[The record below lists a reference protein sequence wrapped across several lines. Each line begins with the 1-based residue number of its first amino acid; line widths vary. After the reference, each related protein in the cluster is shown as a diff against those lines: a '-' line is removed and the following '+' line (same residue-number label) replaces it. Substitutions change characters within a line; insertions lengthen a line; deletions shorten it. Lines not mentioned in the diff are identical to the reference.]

1 MAYSRRQFG
10 KIALGSIPVA
20 SAILASGRRLFAATK
35 PDSKIN
41 GVLIGVIAPYSFHN
55 MPSDAQSILD
65 DLVQANLSAVEMQN
79 TTVELFAGA
88 PLPQGRGGAGG
99 GRGPGAGGPGGAPGG
114 APGGGAAGG
123 GAPGGGMQ
131 GGGGGGA
138 RGRAP
143 LTPEQ
148 IAAQKAAAQ
157 ALTDWRTSASM
168 DKYDQLR
175 KTYSDAGVWIYG
187 FKIALN
193 LDMPDA
199 EYDYAFNVAKTLGCN
214 QVTMEMPTDP
224 NLTQRVGQFAT
235 KHKIMVGYHEH
246 TQATPTLWDQAM
258 SQSEYNG
265 INLDAGHYVQAGNH
279 DVLQFVQKNHAKITS
294 LHLKDITFPENGAV
308 NKPWGQG
315 DTPIKEIL
323 QLAKKEKYTFPIAIE
338 LEYTIPEGSDAEKE
352 IIKCRQYAADAL
364 A

>member
-1 MAYSRRQFG
+1 MLYTRRRFG
-10 KIALGSIPVA
+10 KFAVGSIPMACV
-20 SAILASGRRLFAATK
+20 ILSSGSRLFAATK

-55 MPSDAQSILD
+55 MPSDAPSILD

-79 TTVELFAGA
+79 TTVEMFAGA
-88 PLPQGRGGAGG
+88 PLPAGRGGGG
-99 GRGPGAGGPGGAPGG
+99 GRGPTGGGAQGG
-114 APGGGAAGG
+114 APGGGGPG
-123 GAPGGGMQ
+123 GAGALQGGADL
-131 GGGGGGA
+131 GGGGGA

-148 IAAQKAAAQ
+148 IAAQRAAAR
-157 ALTDWRTSASM
+157 ALTDWRLAASM

-175 KTYSDAGVWIYG
+175 KMYSDAGVWIYG

-193 LDMPDA
+193 LDMPDG
-199 EYDYAFNVAKTLGCN
+199 EYDYAFNVAKALGCN

-279 DVLQFVQKNHAKITS
+279 DVIQFIQKNHAKITS
-294 LHLKDITFPENGAV
+294 LHLKDITFPENGGV

-338 LEYTIPEGSDAEKE
+338 LEYQIPEGSDAEKE
-352 IIKCRQYAADAL
+352 IIRCRQYAADAL

>member
-1 MAYSRRQFG
+1 MVYSRRQFG
-10 KIALGSIPVA
+10 KIALGSIPMA
-20 SAILASGRRLFAATK
+20 SVILSSGSRISAATK

-79 TTVELFAGA
+79 TTVEMFAGA
-88 PLPQGRGGAGG
+88 PLPAGRGGGGG
-99 GRGPGAGGPGGAPGG
+99 GRGP
-114 APGGGAAGG
+114 AGG
-123 GAPGGGMQ
+123 GAPGAAPGGSGT
-131 GGGGGGA
+131 GGAGGGA

-157 ALTDWRTSASM
+157 ALTDWRLAASM

-175 KTYSDAGVWIYG
+175 KMYSDAGVWIYG

-193 LDMPDA
+193 LDMPDG
-199 EYDYAFNVAKTLGCN
+199 EYDYAFNVAKALGCN

-279 DVLQFVQKNHAKITS
+279 DVIPFIQKNHAKITS
-294 LHLKDITFPENGAV
+294 LHLKDITFPENGGV

-323 QLAKKEKYTFPIAIE
+323 QLAKEEKYTFPIAIE
-338 LEYTIPEGSDAEKE
+338 LEYPIPEGSDAEKE
-352 IIKCRQYAADAL
+352 IIKCRRYAADAL

>member
-1 MAYSRRQFG
+1 MASV
-10 KIALGSIPVA
+10 ILSSGSGV
-20 SAILASGRRLFAATK
+20 FAAAAK

-65 DLVQANLSAVEMQN
+65 DLVEAGLSAVEMQN

-88 PLPQGRGGAGG
+88 PLPVGRGGAGG
-99 GRGPGAGGPGGAPGG
+99 GRGPGAGAAPAGAPGG
-114 APGGGAAGG
+114 NGAPAGPGAAGATGG
-123 GAPGGGMQ
+123 GAP
-131 GGGGGGA
+131 GGGA

-157 ALTDWRTSASM
+157 ALTDWRVAASM

-175 KTYSDAGVWIYG
+175 KMYSDAGVWIYG

-199 EYDYAFNVAKTLGCN
+199 EYDYAFNVAKALGCN

-235 KHKIMVGYHEH
+235 KHKTMVGYHEH

-279 DVLQFVQKNHAKITS
+279 DVIQFIQKNHARITS
-294 LHLKDITFPENGAV
+294 VHLKDITYPENGAV

-315 DTPIKEIL
+315 DTPMKEIL
-323 QLAKKEKYTFPIAIE
+323 QLAKKEKYSFPVAIE
-338 LEYTIPEGSDAEKE
+338 LEYTIPAGSDAEKE
-352 IIKCRQYAADAL
+352 VIKCFQYAKDAL

>member
-1 MAYSRRQFG
+1 MVYSRRQFG
-10 KIALGSIPVA
+10 KIALGSIPAA
-20 SAILASGRRLFAATK
+20 SAILSSGSRAFAATK

-41 GVLIGVIAPYSFHN
+41 GVLIGVIAPYSF
-55 MPSDAQSILD
+55 QSILD

-79 TTVELFAGA
+79 TTVEMFAGA
-88 PLPQGRGGAGG
+88 PLPAGR
-99 GRGPGAGGPGGAPGG
+99 
-114 APGGGAAGG
+114 
-123 GAPGGGMQ
+123 
-131 GGGGGGA
+131 GGGA

-157 ALTDWRTSASM
+157 ALTDWRLAASM

-175 KTYSDAGVWIYG
+175 QMYADAGVWIYG
-187 FKIALN
+187 FKIALTAE
-193 LDMPDA
+193 MPDG
-199 EYDYAFNVAKTLGCN
+199 EYDYAFNVAKALGCN

-224 NLTQRVGQFAT
+224 NLTQRVGAFAT

-279 DVLQFVQKNHAKITS
+279 DVIQFVQKNHAKITS

-315 DTPIKEIL
+315 DTPIREIL

-338 LEYTIPEGSDAEKE
+338 LEYQIPEGSDAEKE
-352 IIKCRQYAADAL
+352 IIRCRQYAADAL

>member
-1 MAYSRRQFG
+1 MLYTRRQFG
-10 KIALGSIPVA
+10 KFAVGSIPMA
-20 SAILASGRRLFAATK
+20 SAILSSGSRVFAATK

-79 TTVELFAGA
+79 TTPEMYAGA
-88 PLPQGRGGAGG
+88 PLPAGRGG
-99 GRGPGAGGPGGAPGG
+99 GRGPA
-114 APGGGAAGG
+114 GGGAAGSAAGAGAPAGG
-123 GAPGGGMQ
+123 GAS
-131 GGGGGGA
+131 GGGGGA

-148 IAAQKAAAQ
+148 IAAQRAAAQ
-157 ALTDWRTSASM
+157 ALTDWRVSASM

-175 KTYSDAGVWIYG
+175 KMYSDAGVWIYG

-193 LDMPDA
+193 LDMPDG
-199 EYDYAFNVAKTLGCN
+199 EYDYAFNVAKALGCN
-214 QVTMEMPTDP
+214 QVTMEMPSDP
-224 NLTQRVGQFAT
+224 NLTQRVGQSAT
-235 KHKIMVGYHEH
+235 KHKMMVGYHEH

-279 DVLQFVQKNHAKITS
+279 DVIQFIQKNHAKITS
-294 LHLKDITFPENGAV
+294 LHLKDITLPENGGV

-338 LEYTIPEGSDAEKE
+338 LEYQIPEGSDAEKE
-352 IIKCRQYAADAL
+352 IVRCRQYAADTL